1 MKNKII
7 DSLFRAKGIY
17 TVIENPSPLVHS
29 LLNGISIY
37 PPENLIGSIAYHHKD
52 IGTIEEM
59 NQLFKDLES
68 ENELNEKE
76 KDAISKVLI
85 DNLSNKN
92 YMDIFSFLSSAMK
105 KLDSFARK
113 L

>member
-7 DSLFRAKGIY
+7 DSLFRSKGIY
-17 TVIENPSPLVHS
+17 TIIENPSSLVHS

-37 PPENLIGSIAYHHKD
+37 PPENLIGSIAYYHKD

-85 DNLSNKN
+85 DNLSNKK